1 MVSWDGVMSLLA
13 EMLAAAV
20 VWLSSF
26 ALCQFGVAVETRARP
41 DAAQSQGAKTVARSP
56 RGELPKLSPIAAT
69 APSVPQCEA

>member
-1 MVSWDGVMSLLA
+1 MSFLA

-41 DAAQSQGAKTVARSP
+41 AAAQAPASKIVARSP
-56 RGELPKLSPIAAT
+56 RGEAAKLPPIAANAT
-69 APSVPQCEA
+69 PNSTVAPPREA